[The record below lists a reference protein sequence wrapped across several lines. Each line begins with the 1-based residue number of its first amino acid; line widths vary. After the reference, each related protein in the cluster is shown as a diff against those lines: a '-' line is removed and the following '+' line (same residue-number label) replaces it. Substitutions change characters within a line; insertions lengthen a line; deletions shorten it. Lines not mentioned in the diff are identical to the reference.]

1 MWKYECK
8 KHLIYTLIATVAGA
22 ILFGVFGFGKE
33 AILLALQSVEETTGM
48 AANEYAYF
56 VENSLYLALFGA
68 FYIGGFVNGLLLVF
82 ALNRRFQLNY
92 IIILALF
99 LLGGDLILLAGSLLL
114 IPTIIVCLYGML
126 TIPNRKERSKLKEAQ
141 ISSTDELKRNF
152 ELHYT
157 MDAYGE
163 KVGKE
168 AAGNIIKIAILN
180 ALAIG
185 IYFMVIVYVAST
197 MVVLVAGAILM
208 MLLFLINQMHAKAM
222 APVVNLLY
230 DQCQPQACASAIFAI
245 AKKLHRK
252 KSLPLA
258 IQFAES
264 MLYLNDPHLCIDAL
278 SMQKMQKGHAFI
290 TYHTLMAEAYYL
302 LGDQMMVKSHY
313 EQVEEMKEHSAINPL
328 LVQQVLET
336 IQNRLHMMNQ
346 DFESVR
352 RYYSKYQAAMRK
364 KVQMIELH
372 YHLGLLAFIDRD
384 FTLAKSHLE
393 KVVEFGGTTYF
404 VEKAQKLVNTLN
416 QIQ

>member
-185 IYFMVIVYVAST
+185 IYLMVIVYVAST

-364 KVQMIELH
+364 KVQMIM
-372 YHLGLLAFIDRD
+372 
-384 FTLAKSHLE
+384 
-393 KVVEFGGTTYF
+393 
-404 VEKAQKLVNTLN
+404 
-416 QIQ
+416 